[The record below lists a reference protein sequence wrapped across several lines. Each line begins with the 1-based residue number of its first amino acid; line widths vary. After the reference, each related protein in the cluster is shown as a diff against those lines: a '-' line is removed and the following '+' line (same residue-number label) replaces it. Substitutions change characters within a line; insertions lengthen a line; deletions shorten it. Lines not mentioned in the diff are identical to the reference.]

1 MVFLKKVYWRL
12 CFLVSQNFTGV
23 KNDVKLLY
31 NYLTRRYYIYNNNST
46 PVLKDNVRK
55 QRNIL
60 RKHQIPGSWNK
71 SSRSLCSVGWLA
83 CLLLS

>member
-1 MVFLKKVYWRL
+1 MLSSL
-12 CFLVSQNFTGV
+12 QTFTGV

-55 QRNIL
+55 QWNIL
-60 RKHQIPGSWNK
+60 RKHQIPGSW
-71 SSRSLCSVGWLA
+71 
-83 CLLLS
+83 

>member
-1 MVFLKKVYWRL
+1 MVFLKKVSWRL

-46 PVLKDNVRK
+46 PVLKDNLRK
-55 QRNIL
+55 Q
-60 RKHQIPGSWNK
+60 
-71 SSRSLCSVGWLA
+71 
-83 CLLLS
+83 